1 MNNETMAQAG
11 EQKTEAGLTG
21 HLQHTPKEI
30 GKLRPNANPLMA
42 HKFGADPYAL
52 VFNNRVYLYMTS
64 DKLEYDA
71 NEIPQKNSYQSINK
85 ITVISSD
92 DLINWTDHGEIK
104 VAGPEGAATWA
115 SQSWAPAAAH
125 RNLNGEDRF
134 YLYFANNASGIGV
147 LSAPTPIG
155 PWTDPIGKALVTR
168 ETPGVEDVTW
178 LFDPAVLVDDDHQA
192 YLYFGGGVPEGK
204 PERPDTA
211 RVMRLGKDMVSVEG
225 KAKIIPAPFMFENS
239 GIHKYDN
246 IYYYTYCSNFFQVER
261 DEDSP
266 PPGEIAYMT
275 SAQPMGPWT
284 YQGTILKNPGHFFGI
299 GGNNHH
305 AIFPLGNEWYI
316 AYHAQ
321 TLCQAMDI
329 PEGYRSTHLNKVQY
343 EETSGRIKAIQ
354 ADYEGVDQ
362 LKSFNPYQ
370 QVSGST
376 IGWNAGVITRQI
388 SGSGPEQAEQGE
400 SPKPDEVASVMHEG
414 SWIAISRVDFGQKG
428 AASFTATVCSQ
439 GGACTLELRL
449 EREDGD
455 LIGKVHIPASA
466 EGQEWMEA
474 STSITGARHEH
485 DLYLVLK
492 PSEENPCIL
501 LNQWMFEEA

>member
-1 MNNETMAQAG
+1 MNNETMSQSDELRG
-11 EQKTEAGLTG
+11 GSNCTVHSQ
-21 HLQHTPKEI
+21 EI
-30 GKLRPNANPLMA
+30 CKIRPNANPLMA

-71 NEIPQKNSYQSINK
+71 DGTPQKNSYQSIRK

-125 RNLNGEDRF
+125 RNVEGEDRF

-168 ETPGVEDVTW
+168 ETPGVEGVTW
-178 LFDPAVLVDDDHQA
+178 LFDPAVLVDDDQQA

-211 RVMRLGKDMVSVEG
+211 RVMRLGDDMITVTG
-225 KAKIIPAPFMFENS
+225 TAKTIPAPFMFENS

-261 DEDSP
+261 DADSP

-275 SAQPMGPWT
+275 STQPMGPWT

-305 AIFPLGNEWYI
+305 AIFPLANQWYI

-329 PEGYRSTHLNKVQY
+329 PEGYRSTHLNRVEY
-343 EETSGRIKAIQ
+343 EKSSGRIRAIQ
-354 ADYEGVDQ
+354 ADYAGVDQ

-370 QVSGST
+370 TVSGST
-376 IGWNAGVITRQI
+376 IGWSAGVTTRQI
-388 SGSGPEQAEQGE
+388 TESEQ
-400 SPKPDEVASVMHEG
+400 EG
-414 SWIAISRVDFGQKG
+414 SSKREEVVSLMHGGSWLALSRVNFGEKG
-428 AASFTATVCSQ
+428 AASFTASLCSQ

-449 EREDGD
+449 GREDGV
-455 LIGKVHIPASA
+455 LVGQLYIPASA
-466 EGQEWMEA
+466 EDQEWMEGT
-474 STSITGARHEH
+474 TSISGAQYEQ
-485 DLYLVLK
+485 DLYMVLQ
-492 PSEENPCIL
+492 PADQSSSIL
-501 LNQWMFEEA
+501 LRHWMFEEA

>member
-1 MNNETMAQAG
+1 MNNDTMPQTNK
-11 EQKTEAGLTG
+11 QKDENGLTVPREC
-21 HLQHTPKEI
+21 TSKEV
-30 GKLRPNANPLMA
+30 GKIRPNANPLMA

-52 VFNNRVYLYMTS
+52 VYNNRVYLYMTS

-71 NEIPQKNSYQSINK
+71 NKIPQKNSYQSINK
-85 ITVISSD
+85 ITVISSE

-125 RNLNGEDRF
+125 RSINGEDRF

-147 LSAPTPIG
+147 LSAPTPTG
-155 PWTDPIGKALVTR
+155 PWIDPIGKALVTR

-178 LFDPAVLVDDDHQA
+178 LFDPAVLVDDDDQA

-211 RVMRLGKDMVSVEG
+211 RVMRLGEDMVSVEG
-225 KAKIIPAPFMFENS
+225 RAKVIPAPFMFENS

-246 IYYYTYCSNFFQVER
+246 TYYYTYCSNFFQVER

-275 SAQPMGPWT
+275 SSQPMGPWT

-305 AIFPLGNEWYI
+305 AIFPLHNQWYI

-329 PEGYRSTHLNKVQY
+329 PEGYRSTHLNRVEY
-343 EETSGRIKAIQ
+343 EETSGRMKEIH
-354 ADYEGVDQ
+354 ADYAGVDQ
-362 LKSFNPYQ
+362 LKSFYPYQ
-370 QVSGST
+370 TVSGAAM
-376 IGWNAGVITRQI
+376 GWSAGVSTRQL
-388 SGSGPEQAEQGE
+388 SPAEHGQSSEQ
-400 SPKPDEVASVMHEG
+400 DEVVSLMRDG
-414 SWIAISRVDFGQKG
+414 SWIALSSVDFGEQG
-428 AASFTATVCSQ
+428 AASFTSLLCSQ
-439 GGACTLELRL
+439 GGAGILELRL
-449 EREDGD
+449 DREDGE
-455 LIGKVHIPASA
+455 LIGTVHIPAAA
-466 EGQEWMEA
+466 EGREWMEGW
-474 STSITGARHEH
+474 TSITGAERVH
-485 DLYLVLK
+485 DLYLMLQS
-492 PSEENPCIL
+492 PDSNSSSSPCIL
-501 LNQWMFEEA
+501 LQQWAFEKA

>member
-1 MNNETMAQAG
+1 MNNEMMPQAI
-11 EQKTEAGLTG
+11 EQR
-21 HLQHTPKEI
+21 EI
-30 GKLRPNANPLMA
+30 GKLRPNANPLVA

-52 VFNNRVYLYMTS
+52 VYNNRVYLYMTS

-71 NEIPQKNSYQSINK
+71 DEIPQKNSYQSINK
-85 ITVISSD
+85 ITVISSE
-92 DLINWTDHGEIK
+92 DLMNWTDHGEIK

-125 RNLNGEDRF
+125 RLINGQDRF

-155 PWTDPIGKALVTR
+155 PWSDPIGKALVTR
-168 ETPGVEDVTW
+168 ATPGVEDVTW
-178 LFDPAVLVDDDHQA
+178 LFDPAVLVDDDNQA

-204 PERPDTA
+204 PQRPDTA
-211 RVMRLGKDMVSVEG
+211 RVMRLGADMVSVEG
-225 KAKIIPAPFMFENS
+225 SAQVIPAPFMFENS
-239 GIHKYDN
+239 GIHKHQN

-275 SAQPMGPWT
+275 STHPMGPWT

-305 AIFPLGNEWYI
+305 AIFPLGAQWYI

-329 PEGYRSTHLNKVQY
+329 PEGYRSTHLNLVEY
-343 EETSGRIKAIQ
+343 EETSGRIKAIH
-354 ADYEGVDQ
+354 ADYAGVEQ
-362 LKSFNPYQ
+362 LKSLDPFHI
-370 QVSGST
+370 VSGST
-376 IGWNAGVITRQI
+376 IGWSAGVNTRELQQNDQTQ
-388 SGSGPEQAEQGE
+388 SREPEPNPLVSQLHA
-400 SPKPDEVASVMHEG
+400 G
-414 SWIAISRVDFGQKG
+414 SWIALSRVDFGKQG
-428 AASFTATVCSQ
+428 AAAFTASLRSL
-439 GGACTLELRL
+439 GGAGILELRL
-449 EREDGD
+449 GSEDGN
-455 LIGKVHIPASA
+455 LIGSVHIPAA
-466 EGQEWMEA
+466 EDSQEWMEGT
-474 STSITGARHEH
+474 TSITGAACVH

-492 PSEENPCIL
+492 SAENHPNSNPCIL
-501 LNQWMFEEA
+501 LQQWTFEKA